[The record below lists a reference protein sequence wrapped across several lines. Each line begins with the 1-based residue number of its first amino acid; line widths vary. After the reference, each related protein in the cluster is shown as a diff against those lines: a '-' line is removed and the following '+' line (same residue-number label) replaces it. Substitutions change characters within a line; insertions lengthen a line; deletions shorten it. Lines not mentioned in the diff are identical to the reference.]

1 MFFSAFTRLFRRE
14 QEEPLP
20 AGAQLGDLGRIES
33 FPVLSDT
40 TVRALAAINDPD
52 STLGDLAEVIRRD
65 GVLATAVLKLA
76 NSAAYRGRYPIE
88 TLTQATSRLGMR
100 GCQQVVASVG
110 VRATFRAPTPEV
122 GAACDALLRHALF
135 TGALAARLNAAA
147 GFGFRGEEFTAGLLH
162 DIGRVILCARA
173 PKAFARIDPLTFRE
187 CAATPARERE
197 LLGTDHCEVGLRFAR
212 ANSLPQPIASVIQHH
227 HTPEATP
234 DNPLLVALVA
244 VADALANHTQRERK
258 LTTFRLD
265 ALPEFARLRAVA
277 DAGAV
282 RGVRKAISPAVV
294 AALRETRSMLRIT
307 DR

>member
-147 GFGFRGEEFTAGLLH
+147 GFGFR
-162 DIGRVILCARA
+162 VILCARA

-265 ALPEFARLRAVA
+265 ALQDTITTSAPTGRHTQRMWRPV
-277 DAGAV
+277 GA
-282 RGVRKAISPAVV
+282 S
-294 AALRETRSMLRIT
+294 
-307 DR
+307 